1 MTRDE
6 FINGMTMMWE
16 LKDFCID
23 NDCPIMDDVFDSDY
37 LDEYL
42 DREIEDWSQNMS
54 WTTLRDKLNEIET
67 GYDLYCWDG
76 FGDITPMDY
85 ASQKTMKTRLWKN
98 RSLYLS

>member
-16 LKDFCID
+16 LKDFSID

-42 DREIEDWSQNMS
+42 NREIEDWSQNMS

-67 GYDLYCWDG
+67 GYDWYCWHTED
-76 FGDITPMDY
+76 
-85 ASQKTMKTRLWKN
+85 
-98 RSLYLS
+98 